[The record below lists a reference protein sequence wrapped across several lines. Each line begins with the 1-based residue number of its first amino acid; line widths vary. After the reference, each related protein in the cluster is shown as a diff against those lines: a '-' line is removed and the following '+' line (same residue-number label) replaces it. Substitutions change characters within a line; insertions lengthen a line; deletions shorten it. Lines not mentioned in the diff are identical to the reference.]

1 MNIQMLERYGMRM
14 PAGRAAT
21 TLLKHG
27 VTWSD
32 IPTSIISPIK
42 ASAGINFVVGTA
54 PSHLAS
60 DPAQANRPRLY
71 NTYQQFV
78 SEMGYSDDW
87 KSYTLCEHAYSAFVL
102 FGISPVVYCN
112 VLDRA
117 RHKIQMPPAVLTI
130 DANREM
136 VLQAGAIA
144 SSVQVSSEDGETS
157 FMTGVDYSTRIG
169 RDGLVVISVHD
180 DGGIGAG
187 VNSLTVQYDRVSP
200 EAITKADIIGGI
212 DITNGNR
219 EGLETVEE
227 VFPLYGVVPGIL
239 LAPGF
244 SSDAEVAAVLEAK
257 CESINGCFKARCA
270 IDADTDEVKKAI
282 DVPAWKNRNNIVF
295 ERQDCLWPKLGLTE
309 RVFNFSSQWGP
320 LQMHTDAT
328 RGRDIPYF
336 SASNKNLRINKTILA
351 DGSEIIVPKP
361 DADYLN
367 SQGIVTS
374 INFIGG
380 HRAWGNRTAAY
391 PATSDV
397 KDVFHSVRR
406 TYDYIGNTIVLTV
419 WQKVDEPMNRR
430 LVDSVTESL
439 QTWLNSLYNEGATL
453 GAEVQFRHE
462 ENPTTELL
470 AGHMVFH
477 LFIAPPPPAE
487 WIEFRLE
494 FNVSY
499 LNTLFP
505 GLEESAFAA

>member
-1 MNIQMLERYGMRM
+1 MS
-14 PAGRAAT
+14 AT

-42 ASAGINFVVGTA
+42 AASGINFVVGTA
-54 PSHLAS
+54 PIQLVGGEFV
-60 DPAQANRPRLY
+60 NRPRLY
-71 NTYQQFV
+71 NTYQAFV
-78 SEMGYSDDW
+78 SEMGFSNEW
-87 KSYTLCEHAYSAFVL
+87 TKYTLCEHAYSAFVL
-102 FGISPVVYCN
+102 FGVGPVVYCN
-112 VLDRA
+112 VLDPG
-117 RHKIQMPPAVLTI
+117 RHRTSTVGEVKQI
-130 DANREM
+130 DENREI
-136 VLQAGAIA
+136 VLESGVVPNSI
-144 SSVQVSSEDGETS
+144 VVKSEG
-157 FMTGVDYSTRIG
+157 GVDTYERGTDWTYRIG
-169 RDGLVVISVHD
+169 RDGSVTVVVHD
-180 DGGIGAG
+180 DGEIAAT
-187 VNSLTVQYDRVSP
+187 VTALALTFDTVDPSLV
-200 EAITKADIIGGI
+200 TKADIIGGI
-212 DITNGNR
+212 DFITGGR

-227 VFPLYGVVPGIL
+227 VFPLYGVVPGII

-244 SSDAEVAAVLEAK
+244 SQDPEVAAVMEAK
-257 CESINGCFKARCA
+257 SESINGCFKARCA
-270 IDADTDEVKKAI
+270 IDADTTVVKKAI
-282 DVPAWKNRNNIVF
+282 DVPAWKNQNNIVF
-295 ERQDCLWPKLGLTE
+295 ERQDCLWPKIGLTD

-320 LQMHTDAT
+320 LQQHTDIT

-336 SASNKNLRINKTILA
+336 SASNKNLRINKVLLA
-351 DGSEIIVPKP
+351 DGSEMIVPKP

-367 SQGIVTS
+367 SQGIVTT

-380 HRAWGNRTAAY
+380 HRAWGNRTAIY
-391 PATSDV
+391 PASSDI

-430 LVDSVTESL
+430 LIDSVTESL

-453 GAEVQFRHE
+453 GAEVQFRHD

-477 LFIAPPPPAE
+477 LLIAPPPPAE

-499 LNTLFP
+499 LNSLFP
-505 GLEESAFAA
+505 GLEGVTAAAA

>member
-1 MNIQMLERYGMRM
+1 MQAPIARS
-14 PAGRAAT
+14 AT

-32 IPTSIISPIK
+32 VPTSIISPIK

-54 PSHLAS
+54 PAHLVAE
-60 DPAQANRPRLY
+60 PARANRPRLY
-71 NTYQQFV
+71 NTYQAFV

-87 KSYTLCEHAYSAFVL
+87 KSYTLCEHAYCAFVL
-102 FGISPVVYCN
+102 YGISPVVYCN
-112 VLDRA
+112 VLDPNVHR
-117 RHKIQMPPAVLTI
+117 QGVPPAAIDI
-130 DANREM
+130 DANREI
-136 VLQAGAIA
+136 VLAAGTVVESIVVRSA
-144 SSVQVSSEDGETS
+144 DGEER
-157 FMTGVDYSTRIG
+157 FDDGVDYSTRVA
-169 RDGLVVISVHD
+169 RDGRVVIVVHEE
-180 DGGIGAG
+180 GGIGPSATA
-187 VNSLTVQYDRVSP
+187 LTVSYDRVMP
-200 EAITKADIIGGI
+200 EAVTKADIIGGI
-212 DITNGNR
+212 DLNTGAR
-219 EGLETVEE
+219 EGLETIEE
-227 VFPLYGVVPGIL
+227 VFPLFGVVPGII

-244 SSDAEVAAVLEAK
+244 SGDAEVAAVLEAK

-270 IDADTDEVKKAI
+270 IDVDTQTIKKAI
-282 DVPAWKNRNNIVF
+282 DVPAWKNSNNIVF
-295 ERQDCLWPKLGLTE
+295 ERQDALWPKLGLTD

-328 RGRDIPYF
+328 RGRDLPYY
-336 SASNKNLRINKTILA
+336 SASNKRLRINKTVLA

-367 SQGIVTS
+367 SQGVVTT

-406 TYDYIGNTIVLTV
+406 MYDYIGNTVVLTV

-430 LVDSVTESL
+430 LIDAVTESL
-439 QTWLNSLYNEGATL
+439 QTWLNSLYSEGATL
-453 GAEVQFRHE
+453 GAEVQFRHD

-494 FNVSY
+494 FNVGY
-499 LNTLFP
+499 LNTLF
-505 GLEESAFAA
+505 ESSASAVGAAA